1 MNEHPIGI
9 VRDFDE
15 DYKIHQKE
23 KVDKSESNRL
33 DAEVVEFAF
42 HIGQYLEGKI
52 SEHNFMRFVRPFFL
66 QQHDQSRFKI
76 LFDRATQGI
85 SDDQRKRL
93 LQLIQKWVSNA
104 AQYHT
109 YVSEE

>member
-1 MNEHPIGI
+1 MNEHPYGI
-9 VRDFDE
+9 IRDFEE
-15 DYKIHQKE
+15 DYKPHQKE
-23 KVDKSESNRL
+23 TVDQSESNRL

-52 SEHNFMRFVRPFFL
+52 SENKFMHFVWPFFL
-66 QQHDQSRFKI
+66 ENDKGQFVI

-85 SDDQRKRL
+85 GDDRREHL
-93 LQLIQKWVSNA
+93 LQVIQKWVSNV

-109 YVSEE
+109 YVSDE

>member
-9 VRDFDE
+9 VGDFEE
-15 DYKIHQKE
+15 DYKTYKKE
-23 KVDKSESNRL
+23 TADQSESNKL

-52 SEHNFMRFVRPFFL
+52 SENNFMRFVWPFFL
-66 QQHDQSRFKI
+66 QHDKFKI

-85 SDDQRKRL
+85 SDDRRKRL
-93 LQLIQKWVSNA
+93 LQVIHKWLSNS
-104 AQYHT
+104 AQYHI
-109 YVSEE
+109 YISDE